1 MNQPLLA
8 LGFQS
13 GTPPPGIPQQ
23 LAVLV
28 EVPSAPCAVP
38 CGPSAM
44 KPVAAG
50 VQKGA
55 SQCQKNTKKNI
66 KTKLTFGDGCLMVM
80 VWGWYGD
87 GMGMVWGWCII
98 GFTTL

>member
-1 MNQPLLA
+1 MTQPLLA

-13 GTPPPGIPQQ
+13 GTPPPGILQQ

-55 SQCQKNTKKNI
+55 SQCQKNTKKHKNKTNI
-66 KTKLTFGDGCLMVM
+66 
-80 VWGWYGD
+80 WGWLFDGD

-98 GFTTL
+98 GFTALL